1 MKKIFILIYLTG
13 AVALVSLAQEK
24 SKSYIF
30 INTGATIALGDFS
43 KAEAGTFNNWNNTAG
58 FAKTGLAL
66 SLDGAFFLT
75 QKFSLAGSFYYADH
89 GTFTSTDAAKL
100 GASYTDAF
108 AVDYTTVSTSGRYQS
123 LVVLVGPQYS
133 IPLKKLTVDVRV
145 MAGLMKSLSTPS
157 MTVELEDQSSFTQ
170 NSSAASAFG
179 WQAGAG
185 VRYPLK
191 GKWGLSLKADYFS
204 SNGVAIDNSNR
215 NNSAGRLV
223 TNQPM
228 SWLNVTTGVTYS
240 LGK

>member
-1 MKKIFILIYLTG
+1 MKKIFIIIYLIAATT
-13 AVALVSLAQEK
+13 LVSLAQEK
-24 SKSYIF
+24 PKSYIS

-58 FAKTGLAL
+58 FAKTGWAL
-66 SLDGAFFLT
+66 GLDGTFFLAPR
-75 QKFSLAGSFYYADH
+75 FSLTGSLYYADH
-89 GTFTSTDAAKL
+89 GTFTTTDAAKL

-133 IPLKKLTVDVRV
+133 IPFKKLIVDVHV

-170 NSSAASAFG
+170 NSSTASAFG

-191 GKWGLSLKADYFS
+191 GKWGLLLKTDYFT
-204 SNGVAIDNSNR
+204 SNGIAIDNSNR

-228 SWLNVTTGVTYS
+228 SWLNITTGVTYS

>member
-1 MKKIFILIYLTG
+1 MKKIFIIIYLIAATT
-13 AVALVSLAQEK
+13 LVSLAQEK
-24 SKSYIF
+24 PKSYIS
-30 INTGATIALGDFS
+30 INMGATIALGDFS

-58 FAKTGLAL
+58 FAKTGWAL
-66 SLDGAFFLT
+66 GLDGTFFLT
-75 QKFSLAGSFYYADH
+75 PKFSLTGYLYYADH
-89 GTFTSTDAAKL
+89 GTFTTTDAAKL

-133 IPLKKLTVDVRV
+133 IPFKKLIVDLHV

-170 NSSAASAFG
+170 NSSTASAFG

-191 GKWGLSLKADYFS
+191 GKWGLLLKTDYFS
-204 SNGVAIDNSNR
+204 SNGIAIDNSNR

-228 SWLNVTTGVTYS
+228 TWLNITTGVTYS